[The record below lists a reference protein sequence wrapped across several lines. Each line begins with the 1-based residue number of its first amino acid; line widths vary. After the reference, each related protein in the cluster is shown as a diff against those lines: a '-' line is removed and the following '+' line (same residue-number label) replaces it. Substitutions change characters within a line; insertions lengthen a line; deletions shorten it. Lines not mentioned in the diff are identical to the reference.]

1 MPASESSSQTAT
13 NLYPP
18 RHGRLAIMS
27 GDAAVSTDSSP
38 STYRQHLTRASAA
51 LVVAGIPFYVGGL
64 LIIRAE
70 TPPSL
75 SPTLGM
81 LSHALWA
88 LAIVILS
95 LGVASLLRWVDAL
108 RAGIA
113 GYLSAVLLGLGVLHG
128 LQWVTW
134 AYVDVRAAREGE
146 HELVVDAI
154 IVPFGAGHLLMYC
167 ILLGSA
173 IALLGWALRRTTITH
188 SSIGVSGIVLGT
200 LTAVLATISL
210 VAAFGGGSEGHLL
223 FDIATLLLPIM
234 YLWVMALGID
244 IYRRR

>member
-1 MPASESSSQTAT
+1 MA
-13 NLYPP
+13 
-18 RHGRLAIMS
+18 
-27 GDAAVSTDSSP
+27 
-38 STYRQHLTRASAA
+38 
-51 LVVAGIPFYVGGL
+51 AGIPFFIGGL
-64 LIIRAE
+64 LVIQTD

-88 LAIVILS
+88 FAVAILALAVTI
-95 LGVASLLRWVDAL
+95 LLRWVEPL
-108 RAGIA
+108 RRGLAGF
-113 GYLSAVLLGLGVLHG
+113 LSVGILGLGVLHG

-173 IALLGWALRRTTITH
+173 MALLGWALRRTRITH
-188 SSIGVSGIVLGT
+188 RYVGPVGVVLGA
-200 LTAVLATISL
+200 LTVALATYPL
-210 VAAFGGGSEGHLL
+210 VAAYGGGSEGHFI
-223 FDIATLLLPIM
+223 FDAATLMLPVL
-234 YLWVMALGID
+234 YLWAMVLGID
-244 IYRRR
+244 IYRRQ